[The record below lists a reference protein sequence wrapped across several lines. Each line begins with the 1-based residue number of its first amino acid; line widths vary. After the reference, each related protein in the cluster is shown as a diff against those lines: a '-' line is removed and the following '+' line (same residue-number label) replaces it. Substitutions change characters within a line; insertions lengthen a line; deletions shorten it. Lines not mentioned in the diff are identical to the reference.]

1 MTLDI
6 FHLHKK
12 RKIHNIKTS
21 SFLELSTVFNQLYG
35 SMCKRK
41 LILIFL
47 VLGLAFS
54 SNGQDRTSE
63 NNERLKGWLKKFPEA
78 DKNKDGVLTGAEAL
92 EFIRSKKG
100 GNPNRKKTA
109 PKQRRFL
116 EKMFRPVKR

>member
-1 MTLDI
+1 MSGNLDKEC
-6 FHLHKK
+6 F
-12 RKIHNIKTS
+12 T
-21 SFLELSTVFNQLYG
+21 FLKPQTAPSIC
-35 SMCKRK
+35 MRK

-92 EFIRSKKG
+92 EFSLA
-100 GNPNRKKTA
+100 TE
-109 PKQRRFL
+109 L
-116 EKMFRPVKR
+116 H

>member
-1 MTLDI
+1 M
-6 FHLHKK
+6 
-12 RKIHNIKTS
+12 
-21 SFLELSTVFNQLYG
+21 
-35 SMCKRK
+35 RK
-41 LILIFL
+41 LILKFL

-100 GNPNRKKTA
+100 GNPNRKKRA
-109 PKQRRFL
+109 PEAKTVSGKNVPAGKAIKGYNGLF
-116 EKMFRPVKR
+116 MGHSFF